1 MDHDKNE
8 RNLPIKE
15 NLEKELITID
25 FIIPILDGKEKE
37 QLLQIKSGY
46 QKILRCFDAVPLCNR
61 TLDKRGLH
69 LLGDEPIDVIF
80 EIENKIKMH
89 LEDEAEDI
97 CISYYKNHF
106 SDRYIRLKRLPNY
119 ELRKDI
125 IEKAHSHFLQ
135 EDYIS
140 CIPLILMM
148 ADGAANDVL
157 PKGIFAEGIDIT
169 IWNHIGTLYGIEE
182 YIKSFMPSRKTT
194 RGDAI
199 TIPYRHGILHGR
211 DTGYGTEKVA
221 LKAWALL
228 FNLCDL
234 FIAKTNEPLEK
245 RKYIAQQKRIQE
257 EDKRFRENPIGDTQR
272 IIHKIDQSSAGTP
285 IKTAE
290 EWHRELA
297 SQDVSLYQENSA
309 GWTFHTFMQR
319 WRKHNYSGM
328 LEMIDLGDT
337 FSASRKYRFMENI
350 KRFSFD
356 TYEINFI
363 HEHKENLVFGTM
375 IKLEE
380 TGEKKELCITL
391 SAIDDRNDT
400 TCCIDAHHWIIFE
413 NFLDII
419 IYKE

>member
-8 RNLPIKE
+8 RNLPSKE

-37 QLLQIKSGY
+37 QLLLTKSGY
-46 QKILRCFDAVPLCNR
+46 QKVSRCFDAVTLCNR

-89 LEDEAEDI
+89 LEDDAEDI
-97 CISYYKNHF
+97 CISYYRDHF
-106 SDRYIRLKRLPNY
+106 SARYIRLMRLPNY

-157 PKGIFAEGIDIT
+157 PKGIFADGTDIT

-182 YIKSFMPSRKTT
+182 YIKSFTPSRKTT
-194 RGDAI
+194 RDDAI
-199 TIPYRHGILHGR
+199 TIPYRNGILHGR

-245 RKYIAQQKRIQE
+245 SKYIAQQKKIQE
-257 EDKRFRENPIGDTQR
+257 EDKRFRENPIGETQR
-272 IIHKIDQSSAGTP
+272 IIHKIDQFSTWTP

-337 FSASRKYRFMENI
+337 FSASRKHRFMENI

-363 HEHKENLVFGTM
+363 HEHKNALVFGTT
-375 IKLEE
+375 IKL
-380 TGEKKELCITL
+380 
-391 SAIDDRNDT
+391 
-400 TCCIDAHHWIIFE
+400 
-413 NFLDII
+413 
-419 IYKE
+419 